1 MGLRN
6 VMVVTGEASG
16 DGHAADLVGELLR
29 RDPSLRFFG
38 MGGSKL
44 AALGVDLVHG
54 AHEVSVMGLVEVLPK
69 VRRILH
75 VLDRL
80 EAVARRRRPKLAILV
95 DIPDFNLRLA
105 RRLKAM
111 GIPVAYYI
119 SPTVWAWRQG
129 RVKAIARDVDRML
142 CILPFEED
150 FYRQRGVAA
159 RYVGSPVVEQVPPPA
174 PMAQFRA
181 QLGLAPDR
189 PVLALLP
196 GSRMGELTRILP
208 TLVEAARLL
217 LRERP
222 ELQLVVPVAHT
233 LSREVVAAPFG
244 ELKPI
249 LIDGRAAEVVGASD
263 VAVVASGTATLEAA
277 LMQRPMIVV
286 YRMSPLTFAI
296 GRRLVKLEHVSLP
309 NLLLGRRVVP
319 ELLQEAFTPQAVA
332 AEVRRLWSPGLDQQT
347 MLAGLAEVRAR
358 IGEKGASGRAADS
371 VQELLQK
378 S

>member
-1 MGLRN
+1 
-6 VMVVTGEASG
+6 MVVTGEASG

-69 VRRILH
+69 VRRILQ
-75 VLDRL
+75 VLGRL
-80 EAVARRRRPKLAILV
+80 EAVARRRRPQLAILV

-105 RRLKAM
+105 RRLKAL

-181 QLGLAPDR
+181 QLGLAPER

-222 ELQLVVPVAHT
+222 EMQLVVPVAHT
-233 LSREVVAAPFG
+233 LARETVAAPFG

-263 VAVVASGTATLEAA
+263 VTVVASGTATLEAA

-309 NLLLGRRVVP
+309 NLLVGRRVVP

-332 AEVRRLWSPGLDQQT
+332 AEVRRLWSPGPDQDA

-358 IGEKGASGRAADS
+358 IGERGASGRAADS
-371 VQELLQK
+371 VLELLQK